1 MRAKKPGSG
10 QTQKHLWDL
19 ATERRS
25 SQDLF
30 EITMTHIY
38 YNQLTKVFFQ
48 YEDEVWWF
56 VLQDLLTVGQM

>member
-25 SQDLF
+25 SQDLI

-38 YNQLTKVFFQ
+38 YNQLTKKVFF
-48 YEDEVWWF
+48 
-56 VLQDLLTVGQM
+56 

>member
-25 SQDLF
+25 SQDLI

-38 YNQLTKVFFQ
+38 YNQLTKKVFFNMKMK
-48 YEDEVWWF
+48 YD
-56 VLQDLLTVGQM
+56 DLFYKTY

>member
-19 ATERRS
+19 ATEQRS

-48 YEDEVWWF
+48 YEDEV
-56 VLQDLLTVGQM
+56 